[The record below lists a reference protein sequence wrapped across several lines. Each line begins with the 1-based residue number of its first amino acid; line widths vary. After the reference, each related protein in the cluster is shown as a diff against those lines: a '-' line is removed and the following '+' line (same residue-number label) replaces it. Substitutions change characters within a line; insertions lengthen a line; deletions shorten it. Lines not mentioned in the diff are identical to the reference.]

1 MDNFVPGF
9 RESIVALTESLRFV
23 VYFVCVTGLMLR
35 ISRARPEQDSLMQ
48 PIVRAVLV
56 VGFTATLPWWFAFAE
71 DSFLSMAEV
80 FHHGYTEHPMQA
92 ATLLRDGMTDNASD
106 FSLSRLGESLYRA
119 FLMGSGKLVVLV
131 ASVLQLP
138 LLILHYILK
147 LLCFLFLPV
156 ALAMFM
162 LPGLDNLGVRY
173 LQQTLAVLAWPVGF
187 AITELVTWNL
197 LTAYSTNLATAYGL
211 RAGDIDTM
219 SFASLLGGLFGAVWL
234 ILGTLGTPFLMQ
246 MLFCSGSPLSGGGS
260 QGLQQLYTLQQV
272 GLARQVA
279 QDGRRGGGGRLRGRS
294 RQGPPPGGGSPPP
307 SMPTPMPPPTS
318 PPAPVSPATAP
329 KSDPAGDQAV
339 ATLLASTRMPAPQTT
354 C

>member
-23 VYFVCVTGLMLR
+23 VYFVCVAGLMLR
-35 ISRARPEQDSLMQ
+35 ISRARAEQDSLVQ

-92 ATLLRDGMTDNASD
+92 AALLRDGMTESATD
-106 FSLSRLGESLYRA
+106 FSFSRIGESLYRA

-156 ALAMFM
+156 ALSMFM

-197 LTAYSTNLATAYGL
+197 VTAYSTNLATAYGL
-211 RAGDIDTM
+211 RAGEIDTM

-272 GLARQVA
+272 VWLAKSLKT
-279 QDGRRGGGGRLRGRS
+279 GGAAAVVGSVGGAGKAPL
-294 RQGPPPGGGSPPP
+294 GGGSPPP

-339 ATLLASTRMPAPQTT
+339 AALLASTRMPGPQTT

>member
-35 ISRARPEQDSLMQ
+35 ISRARPEQDGLVQ
-48 PIVRAVLV
+48 PVVRAVLV
-56 VGFTATLPWWFAFAE
+56 VGFTATLPWWFAFTE
-71 DSFLSMAEV
+71 ESFLSMAEV
-80 FHHGYTEHPMQA
+80 FHHGYIEHPMQA
-92 ATLLRDGMTDNASD
+92 AALLRDGMTESAND
-106 FSLSRLGESLYRA
+106 FSFARMGESLYRA

-156 ALAMFM
+156 ALSMFM

-211 RAGDIDTM
+211 RPGEIDAM
-219 SFASLLGGLFGAVWL
+219 SFASLLGALFAAVWL
-234 ILGTLGTPFLMQ
+234 VLGTFGTPFLMQ
-246 MLFCSGSPLSGGGS
+246 MLFCSGSPLSGGGG

-272 GLARQVA
+272 VWLAKSLKTGGVA
-279 QDGRRGGGGRLRGRS
+279 AVAGSVGGGAKI
-294 RQGPPPGGGSPPP
+294 PPGGGPPPP
-307 SMPTPMPPPTS
+307 SMPTPLPPPT
-318 PPAPVSPATAP
+318 PPAPVSPASAP
-329 KSDPAGDQAV
+329 KSDPSGDQAV
-339 ATLLASTRMPAPQTT
+339 AALLASTRMPAPQTT

>member
-9 RESIVALTESLRFV
+9 RESVVALTESLRFV
-23 VYFVCVTGLMLR
+23 VYFVCVAGLMLR
-35 ISRARPEQDSLMQ
+35 VSRARPEQDSLVQ

-56 VGFTATLPWWFAFAE
+56 VGFTATLPWWFAFTE

-92 ATLLRDGMTDNASD
+92 AALLRDGMTESAND
-106 FSLSRLGESLYRA
+106 FSFARMGESLYRA

-156 ALAMFM
+156 ALSMFM

-211 RAGDIDTM
+211 RPGEIDAM
-219 SFASLLGGLFGAVWL
+219 SFASLLGALFAAVWL
-234 ILGTLGTPFLMQ
+234 VLGTLGTPFLMQ
-246 MLFCSGSPLSGGGS
+246 MLFCSGSPLSGGGG

-272 GLARQVA
+272 IWLAKSLKTGGAAAVA
-279 QDGRRGGGGRLRGRS
+279 GSVGGGAKI
-294 RQGPPPGGGSPPP
+294 PPGGGSPPP
-307 SMPTPMPPPTS
+307 SMPTPLPMPT
-318 PPAPVSPATAP
+318 PPAPVSPASAP
-329 KSDPAGDQAV
+329 KSDPSGDQAV
-339 ATLLASTRMPAPQTT
+339 AALLASTRMPAPQTT